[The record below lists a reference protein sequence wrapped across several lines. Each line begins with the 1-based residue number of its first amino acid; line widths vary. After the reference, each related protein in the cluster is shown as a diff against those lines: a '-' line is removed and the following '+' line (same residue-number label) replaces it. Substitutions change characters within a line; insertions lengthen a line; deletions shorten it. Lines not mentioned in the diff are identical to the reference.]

1 MHAHT
6 HTHTHTQTSK
16 RTPLPRRESK
26 RNRRVKKLCCARV
39 TCRESDSQMRLC
51 KGKCWARVVCSI
63 NTKLVASVGEVESIS
78 PKLRACDGARHA
90 QLSVS
95 HTARNVALQ
104 RTQNRNVA
112 TTKNVGQRHKV
123 SSHACGAQCR
133 DAWPAAR
140 LPQVKHACG
149 CRFEQGLTASGNA
162 PVVAVAVAVGAAK
175 A

>member
-1 MHAHT
+1 
-6 HTHTHTQTSK
+6 
-16 RTPLPRRESK
+16 
-26 RNRRVKKLCCARV
+26 
-39 TCRESDSQMRLC
+39 MRLC

-162 PVVAVAVAVGAAK
+162 PVVAVAVAVGARRDFKSQNSVHMGEDIVLLTVVLTVCAQSVALTLK
-175 A
+175 GSTRTPT